1 MMLLWILA
9 CGPKSDVQEGDCSPF
24 YYENFGAGFVTENC
38 QGCHA
43 QSADDREGAPQ
54 EVSFDDIS
62 SILDHRDLII
72 YEIEEETMPP
82 AGGIPTEDRDAAL
95 EWLNCMEEQ

>member
-1 MMLLWILA
+1 M
-9 CGPKSDVQEGDCSPF
+9 
-24 YYENFGAGFVTENC
+24 TENC

-43 QSADDREGAPQ
+43 HSAVDREGAPQ

-62 SILDHRDLII
+62 SILEHRDIII

-82 AGGIPTEDRDAAL
+82 AGGIPIEERDAAL
-95 EWLNCMEEQ
+95 EWLRCMEKQ